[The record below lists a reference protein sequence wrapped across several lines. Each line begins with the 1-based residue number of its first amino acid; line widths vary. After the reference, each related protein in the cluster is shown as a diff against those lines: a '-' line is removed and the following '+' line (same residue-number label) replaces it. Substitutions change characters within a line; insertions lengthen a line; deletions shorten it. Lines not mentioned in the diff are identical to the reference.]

1 MSHDHSLEGRTILVT
16 GGAGG
21 IGSPLV
27 SLLRNRGAL
36 VTTLGRGAM
45 PGRHIRADLSTEAG
59 IMEAAEQARQL
70 APQMLFNIAGRQ
82 YFGPL
87 EGQRQTDLLG
97 DYLVNL
103 VAPVTLTQAVLPAM
117 KQRGRGHIINVGS
130 VFGAINFAHFAGYS
144 SAKAGLKG
152 FSQAL
157 RREVRGTG
165 ITVCHIAPRAVR
177 TGFNGPLVQRFAAL
191 TGMAQ
196 DDPVYVAHR
205 VIAAMQTGKAE
216 TVIGWPEAFFTRL
229 NALFPGLVGRA
240 LAANDAKAASL
251 FTQAAPP
258 AATPTTIMP
267 IREETHAR

>member
-1 MSHDHSLEGRTILVT
+1 MSPETSLEGRTVLVT

-27 SLLRNRGAL
+27 GLLRSRGAQ
-36 VTTLGRGAM
+36 VTTLGRGDM
-45 PGRHIRADLSTEAG
+45 PGRHIRADLSSQAG
-59 IMEAAEQARQL
+59 IALAAEEARRL

-82 YFGPL
+82 YFGPV
-87 EGQRQTDLLG
+87 EGQAPADLVG
-97 DYLVNL
+97 DYMVNL
-103 VAPVTLTQAVLPAM
+103 IAPVTLAQAVLPVM
-117 KQRGRGHIINVGS
+117 KQRGRGHIVNVGS

-165 ITVCHIAPRAVR
+165 VVVCHVAPRGVR
-177 TGFNGPLVQRFAAL
+177 TGFNGPLVQRFAEM
-191 TGMAQ
+191 TGMAL
-196 DDPVYVAHR
+196 DDPGHVARH
-205 VIAAMQTGKAE
+205 ILTAALAGRAE

-240 LAANDAKAASL
+240 LAGNDARAAGF
-251 FTQAAPP
+251 FTS
-258 AATPTTIMP
+258 TPDTVPVTIIQP
-267 IREETHAR
+267 REEPHAR

>member
-1 MSHDHSLEGRTILVT
+1 MLHEESLEGRTILVT

-27 SLLRNRGAL
+27 SLLRNRGAQ
-36 VTTLGRGAM
+36 VTTLGRGDM
-45 PGRHIRADLSTEAG
+45 PGRHIRADLSTQAG
-59 IMEAAEQARQL
+59 IAHAAEQARLL

-82 YFGPL
+82 YFGPV
-87 EGQRQTDLLG
+87 EGQRPADLLG

-103 VAPVTLTQAVLPAM
+103 VAPVTLTQAVLPTM
-117 KQRGRGHIINVGS
+117 KQRGRGHIVNVGS
-130 VFGAINFAHFAGYS
+130 VFGSINFAHFAGYS

-165 ITVCHIAPRAVR
+165 ITVCHVAPRAVR
-177 TGFNGPLVQRFAAL
+177 TGFNGPLVQRFAEL

-196 DDPVYVAHR
+196 DESIRVAR
-205 VIAAMQTGKAE
+205 RILAAAQAGKAE

-229 NALFPGLVGRA
+229 NALFPGLVDRA
-240 LAANDAKAASL
+240 LAGNDAKAASL
-251 FTQAAPP
+251 FSHPTAPTGG
-258 AATPTTIMP
+258 ATITP
-267 IREETHAR
+267 IGEKNHAR

>member
-1 MSHDHSLEGRTILVT
+1 MSHEESLEGRTILVT

-27 SLLRNRGAL
+27 SLLRNRGAQ
-36 VTTLGRGAM
+36 VTTLGRGEM
-45 PGRHIRADLSTEAG
+45 PGRHIRADLSTQAG
-59 IMEAAEQARQL
+59 IMAAAEQARLL

-82 YFGPL
+82 YFGPV
-87 EGQRQTDLLG
+87 EGQRPSDLLG

-103 VAPVTLTQAVLPAM
+103 VAPVTLTQAVLPMM
-117 KQRGRGHIINVGS
+117 KQRGRGHIVNVGS
-130 VFGAINFAHFAGYS
+130 VFGSINFAHFAGYS

-165 ITVCHIAPRAVR
+165 ITVCHVAPRAVR
-177 TGFNGPLVQRFAAL
+177 TGFNGPLVQRFAEL

-196 DDPVYVAHR
+196 DEPIQVAR
-205 VIAAMQTGKAE
+205 RILAAAQAGRAE

-229 NALFPGLVGRA
+229 NALFPGLVDRA
-240 LAANDAKAASL
+240 LAGNDAKAASL
-251 FTQAAPP
+251 FSIAAAPTGG
-258 AATPTTIMP
+258 ATITPLG
-267 IREETHAR
+267 EKNHAR